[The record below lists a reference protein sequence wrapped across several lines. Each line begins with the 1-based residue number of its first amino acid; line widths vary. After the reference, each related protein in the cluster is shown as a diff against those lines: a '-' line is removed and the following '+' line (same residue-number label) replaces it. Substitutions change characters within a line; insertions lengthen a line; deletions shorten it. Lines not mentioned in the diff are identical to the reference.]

1 MAGFNGHVMAMTGAK
16 LYLSGVK
23 LDRMGQRGRLAR
35 YPVHWHMM
43 GSVEG
48 QDVEQ
53 SSINHSYNRRVTVH
67 ASHQAVVKVIAT
79 TADGPTTADGGHF
92 LQRAG
97 DVLDSN
103 PNNDF

>member
-23 LDRMGQRGRLAR
+23 LNRMGQRGRLAR

-53 SSINHSYNRRVTVH
+53 SSIHHSYNRRVTVH